1 MESVRL
7 QIEPEDLAVL
17 QQVGGVLGRYDGE
30 HQRQAL
36 EEAIVRMDERRRAAA
51 DRRNRMGRVYGT
63 LGLTAGAFL
72 VILFI

>member
-7 QIEPEDLAVL
+7 RVEPEDMAVL
-17 QQVGGVLGRYDGE
+17 RQVGGVLGRYDGE
-30 HQRQAL
+30 NQRQAL
-36 EEAIVRMDERRRAAA
+36 EEAVSRLDERRRAAA